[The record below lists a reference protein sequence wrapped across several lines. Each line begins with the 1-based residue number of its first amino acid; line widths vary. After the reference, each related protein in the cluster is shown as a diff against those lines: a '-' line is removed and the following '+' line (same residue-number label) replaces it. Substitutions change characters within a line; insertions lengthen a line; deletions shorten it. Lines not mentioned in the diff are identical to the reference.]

1 VKYGVYLYPPAGGGD
16 PKDVVRLAQGAER
29 LQFDSVW
36 LGDHIAWPARFDSS
50 SHRDVG
56 GKTPGPAVV
65 KLDVL
70 EPLTMLSFLAA
81 SVERVK
87 LGIGVLIAPYRN
99 AILAAKMLAM
109 LDVLSGGRL
118 IEGMGTGWL
127 REEFAMLDAPPF
139 EHRGTVTDEYLR
151 SFVDLWT
158 KAEPTFEGTY
168 SSVSGVVFNPK
179 PIQKPHPPLWIGGN
193 GPAALRRA
201 AAYGDGW
208 MPLHQT
214 PAEMADKV
222 RILRERV
229 QSTERPS
236 RGMGIS
242 VGCRFRF
249 SDRSDGDATLTGTI
263 TQVVDQLRRYQ
274 EAGVE
279 EVHLLNDGYST
290 VPELVDGWERFVS
303 EVITKV

>member
-1 VKYGVYLYPPAGGGD
+1 
-16 PKDVVRLAQGAER
+16 
-29 LQFDSVW
+29 VW
-36 LGDHIAWPARFDSS
+36 LGDHIAWPARFDSR

-99 AILAAKMLAM
+99 PILAAKMLAM
-109 LDVLSGGRL
+109 IDVLSGGRL
-118 IEGMGTGWL
+118 IVGVGTGWL
-127 REEFAMLDAPPF
+127 REEFAMLDAPPY
-139 EHRGTVTDEYLR
+139 EKRGRVTDEYLR

-158 KAEPTFEGTY
+158 KAEPHFEGTY
-168 SSVSGVVFNPK
+168 TRVSDVFFNPK
-179 PIQKPHPPLWIGGN
+179 PTQKPHPPLWVGGN

-214 PAEMADKV
+214 PAEMAVKV
-222 RILRERV
+222 LTLREMV
-229 QSTERPS
+229 QSRERRS
-236 RGMGIS
+236 AGVGIAI
-242 VGCRFRF
+242 GCRFRF
-249 SDRSDGDATLTGTI
+249 SGRSDGDDTLTGTI
-263 TQVVDQLRRYQ
+263 TQVIDQLRRYQ
-274 EAGVE
+274 AAGVE
-279 EVHLLNDGYST
+279 EVHLLNDGYAT
-290 VPELVDGWERFVS
+290 IPELLDGWERFVS